1 MCTAVTFQTKD
12 FYFGRTLD
20 YEHSF
25 QEQLLLTPRGY
36 PLIFRHCGLP
46 AKRYAILGMGC
57 IADGYPLYFD
67 AFNEK
72 GLAMA
77 GLNFVGF
84 AHYETPADGKDNIAQ
99 FELIPWILSQCENIS
114 QAKTLLERIRIT
126 GDDFRADIPSAQLHW
141 LIADKGGALTVEATK
156 EGLCIH
162 ENAVGVLTNN
172 PPFEAQMLH
181 LANYMELSPKVPENR
196 FAPDL
201 SLPVISRG
209 MGAMGLP
216 GDLSSQSRFVRAVFA
231 KLNGISGES
240 EAESVNQFF
249 HMLGTVEQTRG
260 CCEVREGE
268 YEITQYTS
276 CCNASRGIYYYTTYG
291 NHQITGVDMRGENLD
306 GDSLICYPLVRGEQI
321 RMENGSPAEVS
332 LPGQDIRSASAK

>member
-36 PLIFRHCGLP
+36 PLIFRRCGLP

-141 LIADKGGALTVEATK
+141 LIADKSGALTVEATK

-162 ENAVGVLTNN
+162 ENTVGVLTNN
-172 PPFEAQMLH
+172 PPFDAQMLH
-181 LANYMELSPKVPENR
+181 LANYMQLSPKVPENR

-216 GDLSSQSRFVRAVFA
+216 GDLSSQSRFVRAAFA
-231 KLNGISGES
+231 SLNSVSGDS
-240 EAESVNQFF
+240 EAESVSQFF
-249 HMLGTVEQTRG
+249 HILGTVAQING
-260 CCEVREGE
+260 CCDLGNGQCEKT
-268 YEITQYTS
+268 IYTS
-276 CCNASRGIYYYTTYG
+276 CCNASRGIYYYKTYES
-291 NHQITGVDMRGENLD
+291 HRICAVDIHSEDPD
-306 GDSLICYPLVRGEQI
+306 GSTLLRWPLQRDMKVEFQ
-321 RMENGSPAEVS
+321 NKTA
-332 LPGQDIRSASAK
+332 LQ